1 MSRLSVRTKTRAVW
15 RLLRC
20 LLHIALGLWI
30 IRTQF
35 PKWSEAQR
43 AERIRRWSSD
53 ALAFSGITVQLSGEP
68 PVPST
73 PVLVV
78 CNHISWLDIMVMQS
92 VYPVR
97 FVSKADVANWPLVGW
112 LVKGCG
118 TVLIERERRS
128 DVLRVIQIMAQHL
141 RQGEALAVFPEGTT
155 GDTGAHGH
163 NVLKF
168 HANLIQAA
176 IDAATP
182 IQPWSLRYHDQRTG
196 TQSHAADYVGDTTL
210 LTSIWRVLRAEP
222 MLAKVHCG
230 ESRVHDAA
238 ERKLIAQELHG
249 EVAGL
254 LRTLT
259 NGVKTQTKG

>member
-1 MSRLSVRTKTRAVW
+1 MRAAAVRLRACW
-15 RLLRC
+15 RLLR
-20 LLHIALGLWI
+20 ALAHVAHGLWV
-30 IRTQF
+30 IRRHF
-35 PKWSEAQR
+35 PQWSEERKAARIQTWSTR
-43 AERIRRWSSD
+43 ALSLADIRVQV
-53 ALAFSGITVQLSGEP
+53 SGHP

-78 CNHISWLDIMVMQS
+78 CNHISWLDILVMQS

-97 FVSKADVANWPLVGW
+97 FVSKADVAGWPLVGS
-112 LVKGCG
+112 LVVGSG

-128 DVLRVIQIMAQHL
+128 DVVRVIQVMAEHL
-141 RQGEALAVFPEGTT
+141 KNGEALAVFPEGTT

-163 NVLKF
+163 TVLRF

-176 IDAATP
+176 IDAQTP
-182 IQPWSLRYHDQRTG
+182 IQPWALRYHDERTG
-196 TQSHAADYVGDTTL
+196 HITHAADYVGDTSL
-210 LTSIWRVLRAEP
+210 IASIWSVLRAEP
-222 MLAKVHCG
+222 MLAQVHCG

-254 LRTLT
+254 LR
-259 NGVKTQTKG
+259 GM

>member
-1 MSRLSVRTKTRAVW
+1 MRAIAVRLRACW
-15 RLLRC
+15 RLLRA
-20 LLHIALGLWI
+20 LAHIVHGLWV
-30 IRTQF
+30 IRIHF
-35 PKWSEAQR
+35 PKWGEERKAARIQQWSTR
-43 AERIRRWSSD
+43 ALSLADIRVQV
-53 ALAFSGITVQLSGEP
+53 SGHA

-78 CNHISWLDIMVMQS
+78 CNHISWLDILVMQS

-97 FVSKADVANWPLVGW
+97 FVSKADVASWPLVGS

-128 DVLRVIQIMAQHL
+128 DVVRVIQIMAKHL

-163 NVLKF
+163 SVLRF

-176 IDAATP
+176 IDAQTP
-182 IQPWSLRYHDQRTG
+182 IQPWALRYHDEATHQQT
-196 TQSHAADYVGDTTL
+196 HAADYVGELTL

-230 ESRVHDAA
+230 ESRVHEAG
-238 ERKLIAQELHG
+238 ERKAIAQHLHG
-249 EVAGL
+249 EVGGL
-254 LRTLT
+254 LR
-259 NGVKTQTKG
+259 KM

>member
-1 MSRLSVRTKTRAVW
+1 MWRLSVRTKTRAVW

-43 AERIRRWSSD
+43 AERIRLWAAD
-53 ALAFSGITVQLSGEP
+53 ALKIGGITVQLSGAP
-68 PVPST
+68 SVPST

-97 FVSKADVANWPLVGW
+97 FVSKADVAAWPVVGPLVTGS
-112 LVKGCG
+112 G

-128 DVLRVIQIMAQHL
+128 DVLRVIQVMAEHL
-141 RQGEALAVFPEGTT
+141 KNGEALAVFPEGTT
-155 GDTGAHGH
+155 GDTGPHGH
-163 NVLKF
+163 TVLRF

-176 IDAATP
+176 IDAQTP
-182 IQPWSLRYHDQRTG
+182 IQPWALRYHDERTG
-196 TQSHAADYVGDTTL
+196 HITHAADYVGDTSL
-210 LTSIWRVLRAEP
+210 IASIWSVLCAEP

-230 ESRVHDAA
+230 ASRVHPAA

-254 LRTLT
+254 LR
-259 NGVKTQTKG
+259 KM

>member
-1 MSRLSVRTKTRAVW
+1 MNPLYLIWIRLRAVG
-15 RLLRC
+15 RLFRSLA
-20 LLHIALGLWI
+20 HIVHGLWVI
-30 IRTQF
+30 YRHF
-35 PKWSEAQR
+35 PHWDEPRKA
-43 AERIRRWSSD
+43 ARIQRWSTQ
-53 ALAFSGITVQLSGEP
+53 ALALADIRVEVTGES
-68 PVPST
+68 PVPQL

-78 CNHISWLDIMVMQS
+78 CNHISWLDILVMQS

-97 FVSKADVANWPLVGW
+97 FVSKADVAGWPLVGS

-141 RQGEALAVFPEGTT
+141 KQGQALAVFPEGTT

-182 IQPWSLRYHDQRTG
+182 IQPWALRYHDQRTG
-196 TQSHAADYVGDTTL
+196 TQTHAADYVGDTKL
-210 LTSIWRVLRAEP
+210 LTSIWSVLCAEP
-222 MLAKVHCG
+222 MLAKVNCG

-254 LRTLT
+254 LR
-259 NGVKTQTKG
+259 GM